1 MSDFSLPN
9 KIKFDI
15 QLNFAANR
23 LFSSENTKI
32 GRFLCINAFMKGPF
46 FG

>member
-9 KIKFDI
+9 KIMFDI

-23 LFSSENTKI
+23 LFSVENPKN
-32 GRFLCINAFMKGPF
+32 GRFLWMKLYS
-46 FG
+46 